1 MKRFLYLL
9 LLAGSSQLVNA
20 QTLPGNT
27 GSTPSAAPGSG
38 KLELNAD
45 VPRGNAS
52 LSGFITDSTS
62 NKMVEFA
69 NVVLYSKAT
78 NKALDGVMADEK
90 GYFTLSKI
98 APGSYK
104 VQVSFLGFT
113 DKILD
118 NIRLE
123 KGQELNLGTITL
135 RPSVQTLKEV
145 TVTAQKAMIE
155 EKVDRLVYNAE
166 KDITAKGGDAS
177 DVLKKVPMLTVDLD
191 GNVSLRGS
199 QNIRVLINNKP
210 STIMASS
217 VADALKQIPAD
228 MIKTVE
234 VITSPSAK
242 YDAEGSGGIINIVT
256 KKNNL
261 EGLTLN
267 IDSGVGNRASN
278 LGLNGNYRRGKIGFS
293 LSGFGRAFYNKSISS
308 LNQSTFA
315 EDGTILRT
323 SQNTEGFD
331 NGLFG
336 QYALG
341 FDYDISK
348 NQSLTAGVRYGVRNL
363 SRDQDLETN
372 LYANNVF
379 TSNLF
384 RNVDNQDLSN
394 TVDVNLDYLRTFK
407 PQQEWSISTQ
417 YSRNNLTNN
426 FEADVLAGD
435 ESDITNRE
443 KNINDNINQEVTIQT
458 DYTHPVGK
466 NQLFEVGGKTIFR
479 SVLSDYSYLLAGS
492 TGNYTLD
499 PSQPAG
505 SLDYN
510 QNVGAGYASYTYT
523 TANKYSV
530 KVGARY
536 EHTAIDAKT
545 QSNGDMS
552 QNIAIPNYSNLVPS
566 INVSKTLKSGTTL
579 KAAYNRRIQ
588 RPGLQQLNP
597 NVNTANTQNITVGN
611 PALSPELT
619 DNFELGIS
627 TNIKKTYLNVAL
639 FSRLTDNAI
648 SRVSS
653 PYDSIT
659 GAIITTYENIGSQ
672 RAYGTNVFG
681 NINLTSNWSING
693 GIDLYYSFLEGQT
706 TGLDGTSLT
715 VKNSGLNTSGR
726 LMTQVTLPKG
736 WGIQGFSFFRGS
748 MVQLQGT
755 QSGFKM
761 YSLGVK
767 KDFADK
773 KGSVGLAAENFVT
786 RGMLITSES
795 TSPVFNQTSKTRL
808 LNQGVKVTF
817 SYKIGKMSFDTPRRK
832 TRSVNNDDVKAG
844 EDSGGNGQQTP
855 KK

>member
-1 MKRFLYLL
+1 MKNVLYTFLLIVWGAS
-9 LLAGSSQLVNA
+9 LAQA
-20 QTLPGNT
+20 QIPAGA
-27 GSTPSAAPGSG
+27 PAAGAPAS
-38 KLELNAD
+38 KPELITE

-52 LSGFITDSTS
+52 ISGSVIDSTL
-62 NKMVEFA
+62 NKAVEFA

-78 NKALDGVMADEK
+78 NKILDGVMADDK
-90 GYFTLSKI
+90 GKFTISKI
-98 APGSYK
+98 APGDYK
-104 VQVSFLGFT
+104 LQISFIGYT
-113 DKILD
+113 DKVI
-118 NIRLE
+118 NTVQIQ
-123 KGQELNLGTITL
+123 KGQELNLGAIKI
-135 RPSVQTLKEV
+135 RPSVQALKEV
-145 TVTAQKAMIE
+145 TITAQKAMIE

-278 LGLNGNYRRGKIGFS
+278 LGLNGSYRKGKIGFN
-293 LSGFGRAFYNKSISS
+293 LGGFGRAFYNKAFSD
-308 LNQSTFA
+308 LNQSTFSN
-315 EDGTILRT
+315 GNIFRT
-323 SQNTEGFD
+323 SQSTDAFD

-336 QYALG
+336 QYSLG

-348 NQSLTAGVRYGVRNL
+348 TQSLTAGIRYGVRNL
-363 SRDQDLETN
+363 TRDQEMTTDL
-372 LYANNVF
+372 F
-379 TSNLF
+379 TQDSLVSTLF
-384 RNVDNQDLSN
+384 RNVDNKDLSN
-394 TVDVNLDYLRTFK
+394 TVDVNLDYLRIFK

-417 YSRNNLTNN
+417 FSRNNLTNN
-426 FEADVLAGD
+426 FNADILNG
-435 ESDITNRE
+435 SDSEITNRE
-443 KNINDNINQEVTIQT
+443 KNLNHNINQEVTLQT
-458 DYTHPVGK
+458 DYTNPIGK
-466 NQLFEVGGKTIFR
+466 NQMVEVGAKTIYR
-479 SVLSDYSYLLAGS
+479 SVTSDYSYLVAGS
-492 TGNYTLD
+492 TGAFTFD
-499 PSQPAG
+499 PNRLAG
-505 SLDYN
+505 ALNYN
-510 QNVGAGYASYTYT
+510 QNVGAGYLSYTYT

-536 EHTAIDAKT
+536 EHTAIDAQTHNYGELNK
-545 QSNGDMS
+545 D
-552 QNIAIPNYSNLVPS
+552 IVIPNYSNLVPS
-566 INVSKTLKSGTTL
+566 LNISKTLKNGTTL

-597 NVNTANTQNITVGN
+597 NFNTANTQNITIGN
-611 PALSPELT
+611 PTLSPELT

-648 SRVSS
+648 SRVIM

-659 GAIITTYENIGSQ
+659 GAVITTYENIGSQ

-681 NINLTSNWSING
+681 NINITPTWSVNG
-693 GIDLYYSFLEGQT
+693 GIDMYYAFLEGQT
-706 TGLDGTSLT
+706 AGADGTSVT
-715 VKNSGLNTSGR
+715 VRNSGLNTSGR
-726 LMTQVTLPKG
+726 LMTQIQLPKG

-773 KGSVGLAAENFVT
+773 KGSIGVAAENFVT
-786 RGMLITSES
+786 RGMVIKSES
-795 TSPVFNQTSKTRL
+795 TSPLFSQTSNMRL
-808 LNQGVKVTF
+808 LNQGVKLTF
-817 SYKIGKMSFDTPRRK
+817 SYKIGKMSFDAPRRK
-832 TRSVNNDDVKAG
+832 TRSVSNDDVK
-844 EDSGGNGQQTP
+844 SGDDTGSNSGGQQTP